1 MKILLGIL
9 VVMAGAGPLRAQ
21 QTRPERTNGAETSSY
36 ADVTGFIDSLEK
48 AGASLRV
55 GTLGLS
61 PEGRE
66 IPYLIVAR
74 PLVDDPAAAARSGK
88 PVIYIQANIH
98 SGEVEGKEAL
108 QMIVRD
114 LTLGPLSSLLD
125 SVIVIAVPIY
135 NIDGNEK
142 FGPGSKTRPGQNGPA
157 IVGPSLNGQ
166 GLNLNRDYV
175 KMEAPETRGSLALI
189 TTWDPDLFIDLHT
202 TDGSYHGYALTY
214 ATGLNPNSPPSN
226 DYMKDRFLP
235 VIRDRVRRRHQ
246 QEIFWYGNFRN
257 QEPDSLIA
265 GWETYDPRPRFGT
278 NSFGMRGRLSILSEG
293 YSNNPFPLRIDAT
306 YNFVREILSLAAE
319 QRTQLKAVIHAA
331 ESWHPDSIA
340 VRSVYAPPVVQE
352 VIAEITAAD
361 SDGASGFSRRQR
373 TGVFKT
379 IRMPT
384 YLWFTAA
391 RREALPAAYLLPPQY
406 ADLAGLLRRQG
417 VVVERVPAR
426 WTGAVEAFA
435 LDSVTAV
442 PFPFEGHRQ
451 VSVQGS
457 WRTRT
462 DSVGP
467 GWFLVPTSQRQ
478 GVFAAYLLEPASE
491 DGFLNWN
498 FFDREIRRGG
508 EYPVFRVRHSLPL
521 PLRLIP

>member
-1 MKILLGIL
+1 MKTLRLLL
-9 VVMAGAGPLRAQ
+9 AVLAAVSPLAAQ
-21 QTRPERTNGAETSSY
+21 QTRPERSSGRETSSY
-36 ADVTGFIDSLEK
+36 SDVIGFIDSLEK
-48 AGASLRV
+48 AGATIRV
-55 GTLGLS
+55 GSLGQS
-61 PEGRE
+61 PEGKT
-66 IPYLIVAR
+66 IPYLIVSR

-88 PVIYIQANIH
+88 PVLYIQANIH

-114 LTLGPLSSLLD
+114 LTLGSLRPLLD

-142 FGPGSKTRPGQNGPA
+142 FGPGSKNRPGQNGPA
-157 IVGPSLNGQ
+157 IVGPSTNGQ

-189 TTWDPDLFIDLHT
+189 NAWDPDFFIDLHT

-214 ATGLNPNSPPSN
+214 ATGLNPNSPPAN
-226 DYMKDRFLP
+226 EYVKEKFLP
-235 VIRDRVRRRHQ
+235 VIRERIRRRHQ
-246 QEIFWYGNFRN
+246 QEMFWYGNFRN
-257 QEPDSLIA
+257 QEPDSLVA
-265 GWETYDPRPRFGT
+265 GWETYDARPRFGT

-306 YNFVREILSLAAE
+306 YNFIREILSLAAE
-319 QRTQLKAVIHAA
+319 QRVQLKAAIHAS
-331 ESWHPDSIA
+331 EGWHPDSIV
-340 VRSVYAPPVVQE
+340 VRSVYAPPVIQD
-352 VIAEITAAD
+352 VIAELTAAD
-361 SDGASGFSRRQR
+361 SDGSSGFSRRRR

-384 YLWFTAA
+384 FLWFTAA
-391 RREALPAAYLLPPQY
+391 RKEALPAAYLIPPQESEVVN
-406 ADLAGLLRRQG
+406 LLRRQG
-417 VVVERVPAR
+417 VVVQRLAAG
-426 WTGAVEAFA
+426 WTGPLEAFR

-457 WRTRT
+457 WAGRT
-462 DSVGP
+462 DSIP
-467 GWFLVPTSQRQ
+467 AGWFLVPTAQRQ

-491 DGFLNWN
+491 DGYLDWN
-498 FFDREIRRGG
+498 FFDRELHRGG
-508 EYPVFRVRHSLPL
+508 EYPVFRVRGPVSGPL
-521 PLRLIP
+521 EMVP